1 MTPFIGLLH
10 LGTADIHAL
19 CDLVRFVNSAPFPC
33 IDLVHALVNLDESLS
48 LALNYLAI
56 WIVYLATFFV
66 FLLSLLEIL
75 TFTLS
80 PSYFYLST
88 VFHLDVCS
96 AFTLTMFLTVLFFEI
111 TFPFTQSFSSNLFF
125 LLLVWNFMKKLI
137 SIHFIKDASYDLL
150 HFSSDLI
157 HP

>member
-19 CDLVRFVNSAPFPC
+19 FDLVRFLNSAPFLC

-75 TFTLS
+75 TFILS
-80 PSYFYLST
+80 PSCFYLST

-96 AFTLTMFLTVLFFEI
+96 AFTLTMLLTVLFF
-111 TFPFTQSFSSNLFF
+111 
-125 LLLVWNFMKKLI
+125 
-137 SIHFIKDASYDLL
+137 
-150 HFSSDLI
+150 
-157 HP
+157 